1 MKKKYFINANI
12 IDPKNS
18 LNEKGGLIINEE
30 GKIEAV
36 GKKVNKNNI
45 PSREKYIDVREN
57 YIFPG
62 LVDMRV
68 FVGEP
73 GYEYKENFRTL
84 SNAALC
90 GGVTSVVTMPNTNP
104 VIDNVSMVDF
114 LKRRGRDKSKI
125 NIFPT
130 ASLTKNL
137 EGTNMTEFGLLQK
150 KGIIGFT
157 DGFKTI
163 QNSRLMSRIMSSAN
177 DLGSLIMQHAEDS
190 ELAEYGM
197 VNDGIISTKLGLQG
211 IPDIAEKIIIERDL
225 TLLEEYNCRYHISQ
239 ISSAKSI
246 DIIKLK
252 KQNLKFS
259 CGVSINNLSLNAN
272 DIGDFKTLSNA
283 ALSGGVTSVVTM
295 PNTNPVIDN
304 VSMVDFLKRRGRDKS
319 KINIFPT
326 ASLTK
331 NLEGTNMTEFGLLQK
346 KGIIGFTDGL
356 KTIQNSRLM
365 SRIMNSAADLKCL
378 IMQHAEDS
386 DLAKYGMVNDG
397 IISTKLGL
405 QGIPDIAEKIIIER
419 DLTLLEEYSC
429 RYHISQISSEK
440 SVDII
445 EIKKQNLKF
454 SCGVSINNLSL
465 NENDIGNFRTFLK
478 LSPPLRREEDR
489 VSLVEGLN
497 KKVIDVIVS
506 DHKPEDEEQKRLTFA
521 QAASGSSGIETLL
534 ALSLELYHNESIKLE
549 TIIQALTFNPAK
561 ILKIN
566 KGNLDIGN
574 DADFCIVDI
583 NKPWI
588 VKKDNLISKSKNT
601 SIDDKKLQGKVTNT
615 FVNGV
620 ELFKL

>member
-30 GKIEAV
+30 GKIEAT

-45 PSREKYIDVREN
+45 PSREKYIDVKEN

-73 GYEYKENFRTL
+73 GYEYKENFR
-84 SNAALC
+84 
-90 GGVTSVVTMPNTNP
+90 
-104 VIDNVSMVDF
+104 
-114 LKRRGRDKSKI
+114 
-125 NIFPT
+125 
-130 ASLTKNL
+130 
-137 EGTNMTEFGLLQK
+137 
-150 KGIIGFT
+150 
-157 DGFKTI
+157 
-163 QNSRLMSRIMSSAN
+163 
-177 DLGSLIMQHAEDS
+177 
-190 ELAEYGM
+190 
-197 VNDGIISTKLGLQG
+197 
-211 IPDIAEKIIIERDL
+211 
-225 TLLEEYNCRYHISQ
+225 
-239 ISSAKSI
+239 
-246 DIIKLK
+246 
-252 KQNLKFS
+252 
-259 CGVSINNLSLNAN
+259 
-272 DIGDFKTLSNA
+272 TLSNA

-419 DLTLLEEYSC
+419 DLTLLEEYNC
-429 RYHISQISSEK
+429 RYHISQISSAK

-489 VSLVEGLN
+489 LSLVEGLN

-549 TIIQALTFNPAK
+549 TIIQALTSNPAK